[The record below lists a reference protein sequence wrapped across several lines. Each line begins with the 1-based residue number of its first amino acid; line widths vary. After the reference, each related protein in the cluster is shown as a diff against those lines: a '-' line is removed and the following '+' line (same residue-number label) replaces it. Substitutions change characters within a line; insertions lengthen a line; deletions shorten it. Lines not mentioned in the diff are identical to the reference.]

1 MSRTLTVYLAADL
14 KKFSG
19 GMKDAQRQAQGFG
32 GTLNKVLGP
41 ALIGAGAAAGA
52 FAIKLGVDGV
62 KAAMEDQVAV
72 ASLATTLGNLNLAH
86 DTSAVEQYI
95 YELERAYGVADTDLR
110 PAYERLVRSTKDTEE
125 ANKALKIAMDI
136 SASTGKSLQTVV
148 DTLGRAYDGSTT
160 SLSRLGVG
168 LDQAQLSAMSLD
180 DIMSTLAANFAGQA
194 DANARTLEGQFKRL
208 STATDNLKEAFG
220 AGLLGALGDTD
231 ETTQDLVE
239 SMEALEPII
248 KSVGEEAG
256 ESAKGVAD
264 LLKQLSDLAP
274 ETDSAADR
282 LANLSDGFSS
292 TFGFG
297 AILDAPGNIAAI
309 IDTTRVLVDEQYK
322 LEKQLGRNQSVIDA
336 HLGYLDA
343 FARQALVTAGA
354 QRDLNAAI
362 ADEGTDE
369 VIDYR
374 YAVEGA
380 QGALARMYAA
390 AGLVSGATKEQARVT
405 GGGSG
410 GAARA
415 TEELTEA
422 QQGLIDK
429 SEKITGR
436 LSATT
441 DEITKQIGALQAAE
455 DAIKSYAEGIQA
467 NLLSG
472 IDLGGLYE
480 GQFDEDGNR
489 TGVSWVEGFNQAIDQ
504 AEWFGN
510 TLNALRARNV
520 DQSLI
525 EQIASLGPATGGALA
540 QEMLDGGN
548 GFIDTINDKWVGVQ
562 ETTKT
567 LALGLVPEYL
577 EAGRLSAIENLNGL
591 AEQFKKD
598 QNKLKKL
605 GKNIGKQVGAS
616 FKQQIAKDVAEAV
629 RAVEAAATAARAE
642 KVAAAEREQA
652 RITEQAVAAAISG
665 LISSSDARLGRNVQP
680 VLQ

>member
-19 GMKDAQRQAQGFG
+19 GMKDAERQAQGFG

-41 ALIGAGAAAGA
+41 ALIGAGVAAGA
-52 FAIKLGVDGV
+52 FAVKLGVDGV
-62 KAAMEDQVAV
+62 KAAMDDQVAV

-86 DTSAVEQYI
+86 DTSAVEEYI

-180 DIMSTLAANFAGQA
+180 EIMTTLAMNFAGQA
-194 DANARTLEGQFKRL
+194 DANAKTLEGQFKRL
-208 STATDNLKEAFG
+208 TTATDNLKEAFG
-220 AGLLGALGDTD
+220 AGLLQALGDTD

-239 SMEALEPII
+239 AMEDLEPII
-248 KSVGEEAG
+248 KSIGEEAG
-256 ESAKGVAD
+256 NSAQGVAD
-264 LLKQLSDLAP
+264 LLAQLADLAP
-274 ETDSAADR
+274 EADTAGDR
-282 LANLSDGFSS
+282 VADLGAEFSS

-297 AILDAPGNIAAI
+297 AILDAPGALADI
-309 IDTTRVLVDEQYK
+309 IDTTRVLVDENYK
-322 LEKQLGRNQSVIDA
+322 LEKQLGRNQAVIDA
-336 HLGYLDA
+336 HLDYLDA
-343 FARQALVTAGA
+343 FARQALITAGA

-362 ADEGTDE
+362 ADEGTEE

-380 QGALARMYAA
+380 QGALARMYAP
-390 AGLVSGATKEQARVT
+390 LTQVNDEVDENRRV
-405 GGGSG
+405 SG
-410 GAARA
+410 GAAKA
-415 TEELTEA
+415 VDKLTDA
-422 QQGLIDK
+422 QEQLLK
-429 SEKITGR
+429 NSEKVSGR
-436 LSATT
+436 LSDTT
-441 DEITKQIGALQAAE
+441 DDIIDQIGALERAE
-455 DAIKSYAEGIQA
+455 QAIKGYADSMQA
-467 NLLSG
+467 NLLGG
-472 IDLGGLYE
+472 IDLGALYE

-489 TGVSWVEGFNQAIDQ
+489 VGVSWVEGFNQAVDQ

-510 TLNALRARNV
+510 VLNALKSRQV
-520 DQSLI
+520 DQRLI
-525 EQIASLGPATGGALA
+525 EQIASLGPATGGALG
-540 QEMLDGGN
+540 QELLDGDGALL
-548 GFIDTINDKWVGVQ
+548 DTLNTKWIEVQ
-562 ETTKT
+562 DTTRD
-567 LALGLVPEYL
+567 LALGLVPEYM
-577 EAGRLSAIENLNGL
+577 EAGRQSAIENLNSL

-642 KVAAAEREQA
+642 KVAEAKAEQA
-652 RITEQAVAAAISG
+652 RITEQSVAQALSG
-665 LISSSDARLGRNVQP
+665 LISQSDARLGRNVEP
-680 VLQ
+680 VLG